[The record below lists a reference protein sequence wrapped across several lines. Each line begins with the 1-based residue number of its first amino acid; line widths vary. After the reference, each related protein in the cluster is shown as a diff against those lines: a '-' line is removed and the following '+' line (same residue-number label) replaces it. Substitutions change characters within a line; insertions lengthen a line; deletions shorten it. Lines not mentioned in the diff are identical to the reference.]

1 MKKDS
6 IIIEVKHGVSPSG
19 QLTGRY
25 YTVSVEGWSGEGLTE
40 NDAIRDAYQ
49 TRAESLLKVNHNN
62 RGFGVRLN
70 LAGVV

>member
-25 YTVSVEGWSGEGLTE
+25 YMVSVEGWNGEGLTE

-70 LAGVV
+70 FAGVA

>member
-1 MKKDS
+1 MKNNS

-25 YTVSVEGWSGEGLTE
+25 YMASIEGWNGEGLTE
-40 NDAIRDAYQ
+40 NDAIRDVHQ
-49 TRAESLLKVNHNN
+49 VRAESLLKVNHNN

-70 LAGVV
+70 LAGVA